1 MKISLILFSL
11 ILILTG
17 CNGERE
23 SPITY
28 TGKLVNG
35 AAGSNED
42 FVPEFDN
49 VRKSEVFVEI
59 KPEVEPEVDKDLEEQ
74 GLTQDII
81 ERSEEY
87 TQNMESLNDI
97 NLDDGFRLVGHYGE
111 DGCLW
116 KIYKKEFEVS
126 YLYIHV
132 DCEGNRI
139 KLQRGK

>member
-1 MKISLILFSL
+1 MKILLILFSL
-11 ILILTG
+11 ILIG

-23 SPITY
+23 RSLTY
-28 TGKLVNG
+28 TSRISDKNI
-35 AAGSNED
+35 ADAGED
-42 FVPEFDN
+42 FVPEFN
-49 VRKSEVFVEI
+49 KVRKSEVFIAIEPDIESEI
-59 KPEVEPEVDKDLEEQ
+59 DPLLEEQ
-74 GLTQDII
+74 GITQDII
-81 ERSEEY
+81 ERAEEY
-87 TQNMESLNDI
+87 TQNMESINDI
-97 NLDDGFRLVGHYGE
+97 NLDDGFRLVGHYSE